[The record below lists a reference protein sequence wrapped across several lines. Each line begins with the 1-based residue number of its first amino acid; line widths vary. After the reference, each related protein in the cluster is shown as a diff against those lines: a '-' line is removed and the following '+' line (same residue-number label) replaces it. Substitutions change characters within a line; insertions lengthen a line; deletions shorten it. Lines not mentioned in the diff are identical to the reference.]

1 MVGGLSNKK
10 VDGLLLVVVYVVM
23 GWVNGWKVQVVVGHL
38 GVCCV

>member
-1 MVGGLSNKK
+1 MVGGLYKKK
-10 VDGLLLVVVYVVM
+10 VYGLLLVAVYVVM